1 MKSLSLSSAYVAQPG
16 TVVLVSVEGPAH
28 TSNPKI
34 FDAHTHTPSFAAPA
48 RCEALGSPEER
59 EARLTLMELIIY
71 RENIQNYLL
80 MILEGGAAVGRKVY
94 IILKLYPSTL
104 SKFRFHN
111 KVFKKSANCNA
122 SYVNIDIDT

>member
-1 MKSLSLSSAYVAQPG
+1 MESLSLSSAYLAHPG
-16 TVVLVSVEGPAH
+16 TVVLVSVEDPAH

-48 RCEALGSPEER
+48 RCETLASPEER
-59 EARLTLMELIIY
+59 EARLTLVELIIY

-80 MILEGGAAVGRKVY
+80 VILEGGAAVGRKVY
-94 IILKLYPSTL
+94 IILKLYSSTL

-111 KVFKKSANCNA
+111 KIFEKSANCNA
-122 SYVNIDIDT
+122 SYVNTDRDT